1 MFNEF
6 TGLNIP
12 NELEDFM
19 NIFNNSSANED
30 IIIPQIKVSEDIT
43 EKAFDIKGNEQF
55 YNQNLDLL
63 NCNDISEANQ
73 KINETENF
81 LIVQEARPRSWS
93 APTSPASSE
102 DAESNSSD
110 ILVQDPRYVIK
121 MTDLNN
127 EYKYDPRPLG
137 KKRRRNLV
145 PQDKKTREYWER
157 RQRNN
162 VAARRSREERRN
174 KELETYQKMKFLEKE
189 NELLK
194 ETVNQFM
201 KSQLDLQNEVQ
212 YLRQLLAMQNKQL

>member
-63 NCNDISEANQ
+63 NCNDISETNQ

>member
-19 NIFNNSSANED
+19 NIFNNSNSNED
-30 IIIPQIKVSEDIT
+30 IIIPQIKVSEEIT
-43 EKAFDIKGNEQF
+43 EKAFEIKGNEQF

-63 NCNDISEANQ
+63 NCNDISETDQ

-81 LIVQEARPRSWS
+81 LIVQEGRTRSWS

-102 DAESNSSD
+102 DAESNSSE
-110 ILVQDPRYVIK
+110 ILVQDPRYTIK

-145 PQDKKTREYWER
+145 PHDKKTREYWER

-201 KSQLDLQNEVQ
+201 KSQFDLQNEVQ

>member
-19 NIFNNSSANED
+19 NIFNNSNSNED
-30 IIIPQIKVSEDIT
+30 IIIPQIKVSEEIT
-43 EKAFDIKGNEQF
+43 EKAFEIKGNEQF

-63 NCNDISEANQ
+63 NCNDISETDQ

-81 LIVQEARPRSWS
+81 LIVQEGRPRSWS

-102 DAESNSSD
+102 DAESNSSE
-110 ILVQDPRYVIK
+110 ILVQDPRCTIK

-145 PQDKKTREYWER
+145 PHDKKTREYWER

-201 KSQLDLQNEVQ
+201 KSQFDLQNEVQ

>member
-6 TGLNIP
+6 TGLNIS

-19 NIFNNSSANED
+19 NIFNNSSVNDD
-30 IIIPQIKVSEDIT
+30 IIIPQIKVSEEIT
-43 EKAFDIKGNEQF
+43 EKVFDIKGNEQL
-55 YNQNLDLL
+55 YNQNMDLL
-63 NCNDISEANQ
+63 NCNDISETDQ

-81 LIVQEARPRSWS
+81 LIVQEARPRSLS
-93 APTSPASSE
+93 SPTSPASSE
-102 DAESNSSD
+102 DADSNSSD
-110 ILVQDPRYVIK
+110 ILIQDPRYVMK

-201 KSQLDLQNEVQ
+201 KSQFDLQNEVQ

>member
-63 NCNDISEANQ
+63 NCNDISETNQ

-194 ETVNQFM
+194 GDS
-201 KSQLDLQNEVQ
+201 KSVHE
-212 YLRQLLAMQNKQL
+212 KPT